1 MTQRTD
7 QVASEIQRAVSQ
19 ELARGLNDAR
29 IRGLVSVTRVTVSQD
44 MADATVGISVLPAE
58 HAELTLH
65 GLRSATPHLQRAVAR
80 AVQMRRVPRLAFQLD
95 RSLKRLAEI
104 DGALAAARNPG
115 NDSTAPPPVDSPQP
129 PTLEPE
135 DPTT

>member
-7 QVASEIQRAVSQ
+7 QLAAQIQRAVSH
-19 ELARGLNDAR
+19 ELIKGLNDAR
-29 IRGLVSVTRVTVSQD
+29 VRGLVSVTRVTVT
-44 MADATVGISVLPAE
+44 ADLAEATVGISVLPAE

-65 GLRSATPHLQRAVAR
+65 GLHSATPYLQRAVAR
-80 AVQMRRVPRLAFQLD
+80 VVRMKRVPRLSFQLD

-115 NDSTAPPPVDSPQP
+115 NDSPAPSRLGAPTP